1 MMKDCVIIKVRD
13 ILGRL
18 IRLRFRLIKGL
29 LSRLEV
35 KVLSFSG
42 ILLMMS

>member
-1 MMKDCVIIKVRD
+1 MIKVCAIIKVRD
-13 ILGRL
+13 ILDL
-18 IRLRFRLIKGL
+18 LTRLRFRLIKGL

-35 KVLSFSG
+35 KGLSFSG